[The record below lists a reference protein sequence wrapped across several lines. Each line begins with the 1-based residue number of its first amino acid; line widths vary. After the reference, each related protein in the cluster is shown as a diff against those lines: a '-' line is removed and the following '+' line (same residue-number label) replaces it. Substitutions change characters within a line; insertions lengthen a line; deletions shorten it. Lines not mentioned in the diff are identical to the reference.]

1 MDTFSAGELRT
12 AATAG
17 KLARMGTRR
26 EGADFQ
32 LFSADGWKS
41 NGQAEGCHRTSGG
54 SLITCAGLSRLLITS
69 ERCCDSGRLAR
80 AAGRNTFAVKAYT
93 NVVREG

>member
-1 MDTFSAGELRT
+1 
-12 AATAG
+12 
-17 KLARMGTRR
+17 MGTRR

-54 SLITCAGLSRLLITS
+54 SLITCAGLSRLSITS
-69 ERCCDSGRLAR
+69 ER
-80 AAGRNTFAVKAYT
+80 
-93 NVVREG
+93 